1 MRKILALLILLIP
14 TIAAYAQKTPD
25 PIEDNSFLI
34 EEAYNQEK
42 GVIQYINT
50 FFRTRNG
57 DWGYS
62 FTNEMP
68 IKVQQHQFSYTINVV
83 RVGGHTGFGDTY
95 INYRYQFAGMK
106 EGAKVAAAPRF
117 SLILPTGDY
126 KKGRGAGAIGYQFNM
141 PVSVKL
147 AKKLVTHW
155 NAGMTVTPHARDTV
169 GDRAT
174 TTGFNLGESTI
185 FLAKWNFN
193 LMFET
198 AWYRNQSVVSPGHT
212 TNNYSLLL
220 NPGIRWAWNLK
231 NGFQV
236 VPGVA
241 VPLGVGPSHGERG
254 IYLYLSFEK

>member
-1 MRKILALLILLIP
+1 MRKLFLLVTLLAP
-14 TIAAYAQKTPD
+14 TIAASAQTPD

-42 GVIQYINT
+42 GVIQYIHT

-62 FTNEMP
+62 FTNEYP

-83 RVGGHTGFGDTY
+83 RADGRVGIGDTY
-95 INYRYQFAGMK
+95 INYRYQIAGMK
-106 EGAKVAAAPRF
+106 EGARVAAAPRF
-117 SLILPTGDY
+117 SVILPTGDF
-126 KKGRGAGAIGYQFNM
+126 KKGRGAGAVGYQFNI
-141 PVSVKL
+141 PISVKV

-155 NAGMTVTPHARDTV
+155 NAGVTVTPHARNKA
-169 GDRAT
+169 GDKAT
-174 TTGFNLGESTI
+174 TTAFNLGQSTI

-198 AWYRNQSVVSPGHT
+198 AWYRNQSVSSPGRT
-212 TNNYSLLL
+212 SNDYALLL
-220 NPGIRWAWNLK
+220 NPGVRWAWNLK

-241 VPLGVGPSHGERG
+241 VPLGVGPSRGERG
-254 IYLYLSFEK
+254 MYLYLSFEK